1 MLLKQDL
8 INVIIILW
16 IFELKM
22 MLVTILLK
30 GTMTISANTGETT
43 CPHFYVQAMTHN
55 ILQVTQKKTQQKK
68 TSNKL
73 CKKIAWAKKCQM

>member
-43 CPHFYVQAMTHN
+43 CLHFYVEAMTHN
-55 ILQVTQKKTQQKK
+55 ILQVTQKRNT
-68 TSNKL
+68 
-73 CKKIAWAKKCQM
+73 AKKDFKQTLQKNSMS